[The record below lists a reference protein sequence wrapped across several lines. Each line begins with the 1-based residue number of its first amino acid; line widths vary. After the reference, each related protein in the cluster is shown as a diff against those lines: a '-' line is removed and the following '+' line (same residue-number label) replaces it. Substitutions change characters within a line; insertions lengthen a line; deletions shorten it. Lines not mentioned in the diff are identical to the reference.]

1 MFGWIQIDKMELKLR
16 EYYQYKGYYCGLCRA
31 MKEEYG
37 ELSRLSLNYDVTFL
51 ALVLSSLYEPEQE
64 IKEER
69 CLLHPTKKQIIL
81 KNEEIRFGAGVNILL
96 AYYNLLDDWNDEKD
110 VKGLVGST
118 LLKKNVRKARERYP
132 EVDKAIVI
140 GLSKLAMHE
149 KDQCP
154 QIETVGNTFGEIMG
168 QIFSYK
174 KDQWK
179 DYLYTIGFNLG
190 KIIYTLDA
198 IEDQEKDKKS
208 GAYNP
213 LNIQQVDKTLLYN
226 MILYQM
232 SLIDES
238 MDMLPLIQDKGII
251 DNILYAGL
259 MNKMKS
265 QFNLQEETDERSI

>member
-31 MKEEYG
+31 IKEEYG

-51 ALVLSSLYEPEQE
+51 ALVLSSLYEPTQE
-64 IKEER
+64 MKEER
-69 CLLHPTKKQIIL
+69 CFLHPTKKQIIL
-81 KNEEIRFGAGVNILL
+81 KNKEIEYAAGVNILL

-110 VKGLVGST
+110 VKGLLGST
-118 LLKKNVRKARERYP
+118 LLKKNARKARKRYP
-132 EVDKAIVI
+132 DVDKAIDL
-140 GLSKLAMHE
+140 GLSKLAIHE
-149 KDQCP
+149 KNQCP

-198 IEDQEKDKKS
+198 LEDQEKDKKS